1 MKRLKNSMAYF
12 WCTVFILWAAWFSGC
27 GGGGGGSS
35 APAAQT
41 VRAGSVVMGAVTD
54 ARVFAD
60 LNGNRVWDVTEAF
73 AFTDAT
79 GAFELT
85 LPAGNYLVA
94 TEGGIDLLT
103 GLPAIPMLAP
113 KNAGNVSL
121 VTTLVALDPSVKDAI
136 EAATGASYDADLAA
150 AAGVDADLLKLARA
164 VETILA
170 TFDNAG
176 FGAAA
181 QQEVILET
189 MSADLAA
196 SGIETAPDFN
206 ATLAASL
213 ETAVITAALA
223 VSADSPVPIDETTA
237 GDLADA
243 VGAAVDEIAT
253 AVDAGAVG
261 GVVDEADVQEDI
273 ATAVDNL
280 EDNVDVIDIPTAGI
294 EVASIDGFNGSDVSV
309 LDNIG
314 SSYTATDDM
323 EVVEVVLSATN
334 DYGEAVPYTASIS
347 LALFDQNNSRQTN
360 LTITNLGVT
369 IGAEGVDSTL
379 TMDDS
384 AALFYAYGVSADGLT
399 VVNLETPIEGPFE
412 NIGFVDNTITFDLV
426 RIEELLVAQVSS
438 EFGDIVKQGSYN
450 LALFVD
456 GAPASDMV
464 VDLEVTAAP

>member
-1 MKRLKNSMAYF
+1 MKRLKNCMDYF
-12 WCTVFILWAAWFSGC
+12 WCTVFVLWSVWFSAC

-35 APAAQT
+35 SPAPT
-41 VRAGSVVMGAVTD
+41 VSSGSVVMGAVAD
-54 ARVFAD
+54 ARVYAD
-60 LNGNRVWDVTEAF
+60 LNGNGVWDVTEAF
-73 AFTDAT
+73 TFTDAS

-85 LPAGNYLVA
+85 LPAGNYLLA

-103 GLPAIPMLAP
+103 GLPAIAMLAP
-113 KNAGNVSL
+113 KNARNISL
-121 VTTLVALDPSVKDAI
+121 VTTLVALDPTVKDAI
-136 EAATGASYDADLAA
+136 EAATGAAYDADLAA
-150 AAGVDADLLKLARA
+150 SAGVDADLLKVARS
-164 VETILA
+164 VEAILT

-176 FGAAA
+176 FGAAD
-181 QQEVILET
+181 QQAVILT
-189 MSADLAA
+189 SIAADLAA

-206 ATLAASL
+206 AALAASL
-213 ETAVITAALA
+213 ETAVGTAAVT
-223 VSADSPVPIDETTA
+223 VSAASPVPIDETTA

-243 VGAAVDEIAT
+243 VGTAVDEIAT

-261 GVVDEADVQEDI
+261 GVVDEADVQADI

-280 EDNVDVIDIPTAGI
+280 ASNVNVIDIPNAAI
-294 EVASIDGFNGSDVSV
+294 EVASIDGFNASDVSV
-309 LDNIG
+309 LDGTG

-334 DYGEAVPYTASIS
+334 DYGEAVSYTASIS

-360 LTITNLGVT
+360 LTITDLGVT
-369 IGAEGVDSTL
+369 IGAEGVDSTI

-399 VVNLETPIEGPFE
+399 VLNLETPIEGPFE
-412 NIGFVDNTITFDLV
+412 NIGVVDNTITFDLV
-426 RIEELLVAQVSS
+426 RIQALLVEQVSS
-438 EFGDIVKQGSYN
+438 QFSDIVKLGSYD

-464 VDLEVTAAP
+464 VDLTVTAAP